1 MADQTPKIVMM
12 GKGRESSPAVNEI
25 IRTIQPSMIPSNLLH
40 GLFVTL
46 DDNQR
51 YQVKNADL
59 GEGLDY
65 EQIERYLTNM
75 GVSRDIKLVE
85 VIIDL
90 DAVHIMLKTLAD
102 QILDPIFYPA
112 R

>member
-12 GKGRESSPAVNEI
+12 GKGTAGNRAVNEI

-51 YQVKNADL
+51 YRVQNADL

-65 EQIERYLTNM
+65 GQIERYLINM
-75 GVSRDIKLVE
+75 GITRDIKTVE
-85 VIIDL
+85 VVIDL
-90 DAVHIMLKTLAD
+90 DAVQIMLKDLSAE
-102 QILDPIFYPA
+102 ILDPIFYPT